1 MWWFSHCSTVSVAR
15 VVSTLSL
22 ERAFS
27 APNFEARSQNRE
39 ADSKSSKDVDV
50 CLPCRRYRTA

>member
-1 MWWFSHCSTVSVAR
+1 MSV
-15 VVSTLSL
+15 